1 MGKTIGI
8 DLGTTNSCVCYIS
21 PTGEQVIIPNAE
33 GGRTTPSV
41 VAFAEDGTRLV
52 GALAR
57 RQAETN
63 PENTV
68 FAVKRLMGRRFDDD
82 YVSRVR
88 ESVPYDIIESDQGDA
103 WVSVRGRDYS
113 PPEISSFILRELRQM
128 AEEFLGEEIEDAV
141 VTVPAYFNDAQR
153 QATRD
158 AGRIAGLNVLR
169 IVNEPTAAALAY
181 GLGQAEAKT
190 DLKVAVYDLG
200 GGTFDISVLELAD
213 GVFSVLSTSG
223 DTFLGGED
231 FDYAV
236 IDWLVERFE
245 AENGADLRGDNM
257 AMQRLKEEAERAKME
272 LSSTTATT
280 VSLPFIFADATGPKH
295 LEAELTRE
303 KFEAMTTELVK
314 RSLEPCG
321 TALREAGVS
330 KGDIDVVLL
339 VGGMTRMPLVRQQ
352 VGMWFQKEV
361 DTSMNPD
368 EVVALGAAI
377 QGGIVRGEL
386 TDVLLLDV
394 TPLTLGI
401 ETMGG
406 MFTPLISAN
415 TTIPCSYTE
424 IFSTTI
430 DNQEM
435 VRVHVL
441 QGERKMADDNKS
453 LAVFELYGIPPAPRG
468 VPKIEVT
475 FNIDENGMVT
485 VHAKDLGTL
494 KQKEVQV
501 VADGGLSEDEIESMM
516 EEAEANIERDAV
528 AAERLELKNRAEGLV
543 YTTQR
548 SVKEY
553 GEFLGA
559 EELEEIKED
568 VVTVRE
574 LLEVANVEELQAI
587 IASLEAS
594 AYRLAEAMYEAVG
607 NEEDA
612 ESEA

>member
-8 DLGTTNSCVCYIS
+8 DLGTTNSCVCYIG

-68 FAVKRLMGRRFDDD
+68 FAVKRLMGRRYDDE
-82 YVSRVR
+82 YVARVK
-88 ESVPYDIIESDQGDA
+88 ESVPYDVIESETGDA
-103 WVSVRGRDYS
+103 WVRVRGRDYS
-113 PPEISSFILRELRQM
+113 PPEISSFILREMRNM
-128 AEEFLGEEIEDAV
+128 AEEYLGETVEDAV
-141 VTVPAYFNDAQR
+141 ITVPAYFNDAQR

-181 GLGQAEAKT
+181 GLGQAETRT

-200 GGTFDISVLELAD
+200 GGTFDISVLELAE

-236 IDWLVERFE
+236 IDWLVDQFK
-245 AENGADLRGDNM
+245 ATHGADLRGDNM

-272 LSSTTATT
+272 LSSTTTT
-280 VSLPFIFADATGPKH
+280 TISLPFIYADATGPKH
-295 LEAELTRE
+295 LEAELTRQQFE
-303 KFEAMTTELVK
+303 KMTEHLVK
-314 RSLEPCG
+314 RSLDPCG
-321 TALREAGVS
+321 TALREAGIS
-330 KGDIDVVLL
+330 KADIDVVLL

-352 VGMWFQKEV
+352 VGMWFQKEA

-368 EVVALGAAI
+368 EVVALGASI

-406 MFTPLISAN
+406 MFTPLIPAN

-430 DNQEM
+430 DNQDM

-453 LAVFELYGIPPAPRG
+453 LALFELHGIPPAPRG

-475 FNIDENGMVT
+475 FNIDENGLVE
-485 VHAKDLGTL
+485 VRAKDLGTL
-494 KQKEVQV
+494 KEKQVRV
-501 VADGGLSEDEIESMM
+501 VADGGLSEEEINEMIG
-516 EEAEANIERDAV
+516 EAEANIERDV
-528 AAERLELKNRAEGLV
+528 MAAETLELKNRAEGLV
-543 YTTQR
+543 YTTER
-548 SVKEY
+548 SIKEY
-553 GEFLGA
+553 GEFLSEA
-559 EELEEIKED
+559 ELAEIRED
-568 VVTVRE
+568 LDTVRE
-574 LLEVANVEELQAI
+574 LLDVANLEELRAI

-594 AYRLAEAMYEAVG
+594 AYRLAEAMYGAVG
-607 NEEDA
+607 DDA